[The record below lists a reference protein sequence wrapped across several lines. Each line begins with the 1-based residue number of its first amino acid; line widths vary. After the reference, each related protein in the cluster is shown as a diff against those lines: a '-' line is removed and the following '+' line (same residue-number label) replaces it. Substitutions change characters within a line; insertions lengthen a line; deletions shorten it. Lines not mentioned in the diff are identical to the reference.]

1 MNQRHFSP
9 SRIALAVLL
18 AAAPMAAWAATA
30 PSLGT
35 ASSFAA
41 LGGAGVTCTSPIP
54 ALPAITVTGD
64 VGSLLAAPSSVTG
77 FPGFTPGALPCSLS
91 GTVVLGASAAH
102 ADFMTAYNTLASNLP
117 ADGNVCPSGDPT
129 HNLVGDIGTQTLSP
143 GVYCITGVA
152 TLTGQLTLD
161 LTASGGGDGSGVW
174 VFKGDSSLTPIGG
187 ATPELRSKV
196 VMANGGDACNVYW
209 QLGTAATFVNTD
221 FVGNVLAGSNITFAG
236 STLAGRALA
245 SIESVTMTGSSI
257 TSCGATGGNGNGNG
271 NGEDGDHDGDNGH
284 HHGHDKDKH
293 HGHDKDKHHGHDKDK
308 HHDHDDDKGHGSYLD
323 NPYGKHESKRDRK

>member
-257 TSCGATGGNGNGNG
+257 TSCGASGGNG
-271 NGEDGDHDGDNGH
+271 NGEDDDHDGHNGH
-284 HHGHDKDKH
+284 
-293 HGHDKDKHHGHDKDK
+293 HHGHDKDK